1 MEKSVQGMLN
11 QGFVRYKG
19 IHFPRQVR
27 VTLIDNGKTEGA
39 KKPSVNLL
47 YEITEERLKCISISV
62 NSNADNKSISSA
74 FLQSLD
80 VESLGREALTTLA
93 LEVKPNTD
101 DQLEPA
107 ELSKGRRASKDLA
120 DGVNRLSLRELMFIG
135 FHYSNPINAKSP
147 TKAVETNMGYGSRHT
162 ALRRIALARTK
173 NWILPRGATREE
185 IDSHFDEIRKRL
197 EDGSGAAS

>member
-11 QGFVRYKG
+11 QGFVRYQG
-19 IHFPRQVR
+19 VHFPKQVR

-39 KKPSVNLL
+39 RKPSVSLL

-62 NSNADNKSISSA
+62 NANADNRSISSA
-74 FLQSLD
+74 FLQALD
-80 VESLGREALTTLA
+80 VEKMGREALAALA

-107 ELSKGRRASKDLA
+107 ELSKGRKASKDLA

-162 ALRRIALARTK
+162 ALRRIALAREK
-173 NWILPRGATREE
+173 NWILPRSASREE
-185 IDSHFDEIRKRL
+185 TDAHFEVIRKRL
-197 EDGSGAAS
+197 EDRSGTTS